1 MCIIINYYFLF
12 PVHIFFRLK
21 FWVAHIYVLG
31 LNLFVFHHSTI
42 FFIFFYIYIFY
53 FFGPFCTYTTHR
65 RYQMLSKL
73 SMKIFYAGQW
83 EIPFYCWCIL
93 LYRCHFHLFMSFQQ
107 LSPLPRPFLYKCL
120 KLIAFSIDFFFLILS
135 LLNGAFHLLL
145 NNFSFL
151 QDHKK
156 WLLWKGG

>member
-42 FFIFFYIYIFY
+42 FLFFYIYIFY

-107 LSPLPRPFLYKCL
+107 LFPPPPPLLVQMFKTYC
-120 KLIAFSIDFFFLILS
+120 FFYWFFFFLILS